1 MKEVKERCD
10 CNMSHDITFCTNQNC
25 NTVRKCMRY
34 GGCHVMTSDYNSF
47 ADFGNKKYDEQC
59 NMFIGEKVSK

>member
-1 MKEVKERCD
+1 MNTTKERCD

-34 GGCHVMTSDYNSF
+34 GGNHTMMSDYNAF
-47 ADFGNKKYDEQC
+47 ADFGNK
-59 NMFIGEKVSK
+59 